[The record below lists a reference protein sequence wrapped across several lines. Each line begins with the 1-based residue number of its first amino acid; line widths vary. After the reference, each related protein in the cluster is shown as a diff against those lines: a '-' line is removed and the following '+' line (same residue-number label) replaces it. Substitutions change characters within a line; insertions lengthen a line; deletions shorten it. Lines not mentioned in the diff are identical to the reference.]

1 MKKIIVLAAI
11 IVAGFSHDSIAQ
23 TAGKSITLPFWVS
36 NSFQRDFQNA
46 KNVSWEE
53 IDGTYVATFSA
64 RRNQAMAYY
73 QNDGKLIGIGKLV
86 NADDLPEEIMKNF
99 VKRYRDYTIQKAVEY
114 SPSLIITGNSEKE
127 NSLGIYP
134 NIEGTVYFLHV
145 ENGQSEKILKIPTTG
160 TIEVLKNIK
169 KRNRS

>member
-1 MKKIIVLAAI
+1 MKKIIVLVAI

-23 TAGKSITLPFWVS
+23 TAVTSITLPFWVS

-73 QNDGKLIGIGKLV
+73 QNDGKLIGVGKPV

-99 VKRYRDYTIQKAVEY
+99 VKRYRHYTIQKAVEY
-114 SPSLIITGNSEKE
+114 SPSLVITGNSDKE

-134 NIEGTVYFLHV
+134 DFEGIVYFLDV
-145 ENGQSEKILKIPTTG
+145 ENAQSEKILKVPTTG
-160 TIEVLKNIK
+160 IIEVLKNIK
-169 KRNRS
+169 K